1 MGKIREKPSRLR
13 SRGSVYSGRAPGDT
27 GPLSTEFTEL
37 PTRQFL
43 LDYCQKYWSQWT
55 AEVKSELE
63 RLGDEKKTSRS
74 AQSDTLMNVELLYA
88 RLTQVEDILLM
99 DHQFLVFRVRW
110 HLSARKLNLLLICC
124 LCSVDVM

>member
-1 MGKIREKPSRLR
+1 MGKIRSKPQRDRNALYSRR
-13 SRGSVYSGRAPGDT
+13 TPGDT

-43 LDYCQKYWSQWT
+43 LDYCQKYWSQWA

-74 AQSDTLMNVELLYA
+74 AQSNTLLNVELLYA
-88 RLTQVEDILLM
+88 RLSQVMGRLGS
-99 DHQFLVFRVRW
+99 Q
-110 HLSARKLNLLLICC
+110 
-124 LCSVDVM
+124 